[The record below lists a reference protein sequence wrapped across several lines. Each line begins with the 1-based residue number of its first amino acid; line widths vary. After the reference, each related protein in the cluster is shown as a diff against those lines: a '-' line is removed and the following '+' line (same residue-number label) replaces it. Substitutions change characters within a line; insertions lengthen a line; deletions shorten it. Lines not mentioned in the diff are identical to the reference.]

1 MSYASTCHCGAI
13 GATIEGEMPAK
24 AIGCNCSMC
33 RRKGSLLHFVPA
45 AEASIDAPAD
55 KLGDYR
61 FNKHAIHHLFCAT
74 CGIQPFARGTN
85 PKDGAEM
92 VAINARTLDGVEP
105 DSLTVH
111 KVDGRS
117 I

>member
-13 GATIEGEMPAK
+13 GATIEGELPAR

-45 AEASIDAPAD
+45 AEASIEAPAD

-61 FNKHAIHHLFCAT
+61 FNKQVIHHHFCT
-74 CGIQPFARGTN
+74 DCGCSPFATGTG
-85 PKDGAEM
+85 PDGSEM
-92 VAINARTLDGVEP
+92 VAVNLRCVPECDLDTLEI
-105 DSLTVH
+105 TR
-111 KVDGRS
+111 VDGAS
-117 I
+117 M